1 MKTKTR
7 VRKRGLQKDR
17 VNFDESVKLWA
28 SFYRSNMHRFA
39 IDYLNLPLF
48 GFQMILLYMMN
59 INNFFYFVASRG
71 LGKSFLTS
79 VYCCCRCILYPNTKI
94 IVASGTKGQARLLIS
109 QKIEKELVNMSPNLR
124 REIKEIKVGAND
136 AIVKFKNGSTIEAV
150 ASGESARG

>member
-59 INNFFYFVASRG
+59 INNFFYFMGDGFFKYFFRKIYTGCQSITILRTSKCTMNNCIDIFKRNFRAIQTITIKDIFSRIN
-71 LGKSFLTS
+71 SWFHQ
-79 VYCCCRCILYPNTKI
+79 IN
-94 IVASGTKGQARLLIS
+94 
-109 QKIEKELVNMSPNLR
+109 IEV
-124 REIKEIKVGAND
+124 
-136 AIVKFKNGSTIEAV
+136 
-150 ASGESARG
+150 

>member
-28 SFYRSNMHRFA
+28 GFYRDNMHRFA

-71 LGKSFLTS
+71 SL
-79 VYCCCRCILYPNTKI
+79 CH
-94 IVASGTKGQARLLIS
+94 LIWKHIN
-109 QKIEKELVNMSPNLR
+109 KIEGNR
-124 REIKEIKVGAND
+124 
-136 AIVKFKNGSTIEAV
+136 
-150 ASGESARG
+150 